1 MYDCFAIERRLAEL
15 GNCYEGNPWEP
26 DNKKPACK
34 GGFFYL
40 QLLTGCQAMHKQS
53 RSHHDQATGVH
64 HRR

>member
-1 MYDCFAIERRLAEL
+1 M
-15 GNCYEGNPWEP
+15 YEGNPWEP

-40 QLLTGCQAMHKQS
+40 QQLTGCQAMHKQL